1 MAAGAADVFVY
12 SLATFLGN
20 VGVAVTGFGMAIVYL
35 FVWQVARLC
44 GWEAD
49 FKHAV
54 FIQAIGL
61 FAAQPLL
68 LRQANIRKH
77 GSRSLLKLFL
87 PVTVLSTPLGQ
98 WLGIYVDEKAVQT
111 VGGVIICL
119 FAAFEVFRNRRLILE
134 ALRGAPPAGPRSED
148 AEREGPDRAAV
159 EDDEDEPTWSTEKVF
174 FMIGS
179 QRSGSNWLR
188 TMMDERED
196 IAGPHPPH
204 IFDNFLPIL
213 GKFGDLGLATNRE
226 ILIDHV
232 LTFVERNQV
241 PWTDRKGRPLT
252 FDRGQVFR
260 AVEREVDTDAVSG
273 IEVLMVIFNEVY
285 DTHARANFK
294 RTWMCKS
301 MGMSKY
307 HDTLLNFYGKDRLRY
322 IYLVRDPR
330 DVAMSFMNTP
340 VGDCHYHAIAT
351 KWVRLQ
357 ESALKIADAYPDMVH
372 LLRYEELLQDKA
384 GAMERLFEFVGQEHF
399 AMKRQQSTA
408 SVLAI
413 RDLKTKCEDAKNGN
427 ESKKA
432 AGLSKQFCNL
442 TLGDEFAKGQFA
454 KWRHGTPPM
463 PTCDVI
469 LVENVTWDVMQRF
482 GYMPSIVSV
491 TQDPAAYSKSEL
503 ETFEKLNR
511 EGIEK
516 MNADLEEEDPE
527 DANRRRSSASVLA
540 LPPEL
545 ILKQVKRR
553 NPSSACRLEQVAANG
568 LAIEIPGGLTLR
580 CAALSQAGDHPIKRA
595 PNQDTFTLAEGRV
608 GVAQHWL
615 AVYDGHGPLGRE
627 CAAFARDHLCDG
639 VADRLGRGAA
649 GPLAAGA
656 EQAEDV
662 GAALKAAHIAV
673 DDMLR
678 EDESINDQE
687 SGTTAISMYVSGDRC
702 YISNVG
708 DSCCFRG
715 HVGPGG
721 QLAVEPLSEAQA
733 ANRPD
738 EADRIR
744 SCGGVIATAS
754 QVDGTE
760 PMEPGVEP
768 TTEPMDDWT
777 GDGPPPRVWAP
788 GCPQPGCAFTRSI
801 GDRAAK
807 LLGVVAE
814 PELRSHTIT
823 RADKVFVLCSDGVS
837 QYMTAR
843 EICSMALQHD
853 DPVAA
858 CASLVAEARQRWLSR
873 GGRVDDIT
881 ALVCLVRP
889 DSKGEMQ
896 GARAEDAIS
905 QQEEQISPRVAAWAI
920 SMGFA
925 SGFLGGLCGIR
936 GPPIIIF
943 FLHMVFPKAIQKA
956 NGAAITV
963 VNVSMRILGYA
974 VDAATGNST
983 AVMDD
988 WPLYASVVLISPVGV
1003 AIGGRLFDHTK
1014 DSQANLKTIL
1024 AMLLVLCGIS
1034 LLITAFE

>member
-1 MAAGAADVFVY
+1 MAAGAVDVFVY
-12 SLATFLGN
+12 TLATFLGN

-44 GWEAD
+44 GWEAG

-77 GSRSLLKLFL
+77 GSRNLLKLFV

-111 VGGVIICL
+111 AGGVVICL
-119 FAAFEVFRNRRLILE
+119 FAAFEVFRNRRLLLE
-134 ALRGAPPAGPRSED
+134 ALRGPPRSGPRREG
-148 AEREGPDRAAV
+148 AEREGPGGAAAGDGEGEPDRSA
-159 EDDEDEPTWSTEKVF
+159 ERVF

-213 GKFGDLGLATNRE
+213 DKFGDLGQATNRE
-226 ILIDHV
+226 VLVDHV

-241 PWTDRKGRPLT
+241 PWTDRKGRLLT

-260 AVEREVDTDAVSG
+260 AVEREADAEALSG
-273 IEVLMVIFNEVY
+273 MEILMVIFNEVY

-294 RTWMCKS
+294 RTWLCKS
-301 MGMSKY
+301 MGMSRY
-307 HDTLLNFYGKDRLRY
+307 HDTLLKFYGKDRLRY

-351 KWVRLQ
+351 KWAQLQ
-357 ESALKIADAYPDMVH
+357 ESALKIADACPDMVH
-372 LLRYEELLQDKA
+372 VLRYEDLLQDKLL
-384 GAMERLFEFVGQEHF
+384 AMKSLFEFVGKEQF
-399 AMKRQQSTA
+399 ASKRQA
-408 SVLAI
+408 SVSSVLPMT
-413 RDLKTKCEDAKNGN
+413 DLEAKCEDARSGT

-442 TLGDEFAKGQFA
+442 TLGDDFAKGQFA
-454 KWRHGTPPM
+454 KWLHGTPPM
-463 PTCDVI
+463 PTGDVI
-469 LVENVTWDVMQRF
+469 LVENVTWDTMQRF

-527 DANRRRSSASVLA
+527 DARRRRWQAAVLA
-540 LPPEL
+540 FPPEL
-545 ILKQVKRR
+545 IQKQVERR
-553 NPSSACRLEQVAANG
+553 SASSACQLEQVAADG

-580 CAALSQAGDHPIKRA
+580 CAALSQAGGHPIKRL
-595 PNQDTFTLAEGRV
+595 PNQDAFTLAEGRV
-608 GVAQHWL
+608 GDAQQWL

-627 CAAFARDHLCDG
+627 CAAFARDHLCDA
-639 VADRLGRGAA
+639 VTDRLGRGAA
-649 GPLAAGA
+649 GPPAAGA
-656 EQAEDV
+656 EPAEDV
-662 GAALKAAHIAV
+662 GAALKAAHVAV
-673 DDMLR
+673 DAMLR
-678 EDESINDQE
+678 EDASINDQE
-687 SGTTAISMYVSGDRC
+687 SGTTAISMYISGDRC

-721 QLAVEPLSEAQA
+721 ELAAEPLSKAQDA
-733 ANRPD
+733 SRPD

-754 QVDGTE
+754 QVDGSG
-760 PMEPGVEP
+760 PMGPGMEL
-768 TTEPMDDWT
+768 TTEPMDDWAA
-777 GDGPPPRVWAP
+777 DGPPPRVWAP

-823 RADKVFVLCSDGVS
+823 RADRVFVLCSDGVS

-843 EICSMALQHD
+843 ECCSVALQHD

-858 CASLVAEARQRWLSR
+858 CASLVAEARRRWLSH

-881 ALVCLVRP
+881 ALVCLVSP
-889 DSKGEMQ
+889 GSKGEKQ
-896 GARAEDAIS
+896 DARAEDAIS
-905 QQEEQISPRVAAWAI
+905 QQVEQMSSRLAAWVI

-936 GPPIIIF
+936 GPPMVIF
-943 FLHMVFPKAIQKA
+943 FLHMVLPKAVQKA

-974 VDAATGNST
+974 VDVATGNGT
-983 AVMDD
+983 AVVED

-1003 AIGGRLFDHTK
+1003 AIGGRLFDRTK
-1014 DSQANLKTIL
+1014 DSQANIKTIL
-1024 AMLLVLCGIS
+1024 AMLLVLCGIT